1 MTDAKLH
8 DFFYPSFQLLCTSL
22 CSGCHGRNLSWFSVC
37 NGAQWYKQF
46 LQVGQLDRA
55 LILLGSALFIFIFI
69 LWGGTRSLRMPTL
82 RPASQAGP
90 MHNPREGTSVVLR
103 DTIRLT

>member
-1 MTDAKLH
+1 MSIVGKIFSGDL
-8 DFFYPSFQLLCTSL
+8 FRFSIQLFIAAFKKAVEFWQEVESVA
-22 CSGCHGRNLSWFSVC
+22 GHG
-37 NGAQWYKQF
+37 GPEMET
-46 LQVGQLDRA
+46 
-55 LILLGSALFIFIFI
+55 LFIFFIFI
-69 LWGGTRSLRMPTL
+69 IWGGTRSLRMPTL